1 VSWYLAGLGAI
12 VLLSLVAAGVALT
25 ELQQLRDRVSK
36 LEATLC
42 QRTRSRAIIVGEH
55 EEKGEG

>member
-1 VSWYLAGLGAI
+1 MSWYLAGLGAI

-42 QRTRSRAIIVGEH
+42 QRTRRTGVIVGEH
-55 EEKGEG
+55 EDKGED